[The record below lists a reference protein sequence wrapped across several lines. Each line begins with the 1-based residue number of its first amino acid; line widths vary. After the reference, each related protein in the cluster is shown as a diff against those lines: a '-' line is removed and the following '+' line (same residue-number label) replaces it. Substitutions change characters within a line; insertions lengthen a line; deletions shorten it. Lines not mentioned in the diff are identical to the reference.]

1 MKLNHTTYVGK
12 KCLHFIT
19 YNVLRGLKNIIQTQ
33 FKIQL
38 SCRAAVLRDVND
50 CTLAI
55 YQYWR
60 ESDWCNWIY
69 SARTVQI
76 WSAPADYEELAGGIK
91 GAVSW
96 KWEPSPKKIKT
107 WKESVN
113 NAPYKY
119 KTRQGSTNLNRLQLQ
134 LKPIAIVG
142 FKKQLFKVNFIVCFF
157 WLGRHSFDTKLWFGN
172 SQEIHQ
178 VP

>member
-60 ESDWCNWIY
+60 ESEWSNWIY
-69 SARTVQI
+69 SAHTVQI
-76 WSAPADYEELAGGIK
+76 WSVPADYEELAGGIK
-91 GAVSW
+91 GAVLW
-96 KWEPSPKKIKT
+96 KLPLVASAYGRRCVGLRSTPKIPAAR
-107 WKESVN
+107 E
-113 NAPYKY
+113 KY
-119 KTRQGSTNLNRLQLQ
+119 LWYPGYMKVR
-134 LKPIAIVG
+134 IAT
-142 FKKQLFKVNFIVCFF
+142 KV
-157 WLGRHSFDTKLWFGN
+157 SETPK
-172 SQEIHQ
+172 
-178 VP
+178 

>member
-69 SARTVQI
+69 SAHTVQI
-76 WSAPADYEELAGGIK
+76 WSVPADYEEVAGGVK
-91 GAVSW
+91 GAGFGLRP
-96 KWEPSPKKIKT
+96 KMCRPSVDTENSRRTREKPLVPRVYESANRHQSEWNTKITTQNMKR
-107 WKESVN
+107 
-113 NAPYKY
+113 KY
-119 KTRQGSTNLNRLQLQ
+119 N
-134 LKPIAIVG
+134 
-142 FKKQLFKVNFIVCFF
+142 
-157 WLGRHSFDTKLWFGN
+157 
-172 SQEIHQ
+172 
-178 VP
+178 

>member
-1 MKLNHTTYVGK
+1 MKLNHNTYVGK
-12 KCLHFIT
+12 KYLYFIT
-19 YNVLRGLKNIIQTQ
+19 YNVLRGLKHLIRTHL
-33 FKIQL
+33 KIEL
-38 SCRAAVLRDVND
+38 SYRAAVLRDVND

-55 YQYWR
+55 YHYWR

-69 SARTVQI
+69 SARTLQI
-76 WSAPADYEELAGGIK
+76 LSAPADYEELAGGIK

-107 WKESVN
+107 WKESIN
-113 NAPYKY
+113 NALYKY
-119 KTRQGSTNLNRLQLQ
+119 KTRQGSTNLKKTWNRSQLWV
-134 LKPIAIVG
+134 LKNSFSKLIL
-142 FKKQLFKVNFIVCFF
+142 LFVSFYIM
-157 WLGRHSFDTKLWFGN
+157 LGRHSFDTKLWFGN